1 MNNRKV
7 CYNCYRP
14 QSSCMCKY
22 IKPFNTNTKFIIL
35 MHPKEYRKTKNGTG
49 HFTNKSL
56 INSELLIGIDFNEND
71 TINNIIN
78 NTNNECFLLYPD
90 KTATN
95 LSTTP
100 IKTKKNIVIF
110 IIDSTWP
117 CSKKIL
123 RVSKNLQKLNKI
135 SFSSTIYSKFL
146 IKTQPDKFCLSTIES
161 TLEVLKL
168 LKKYEVENINENILE
183 EFTKPFTKMVEYQIE
198 CAKELK
204 NIRYK

>member
-1 MNNRKV
+1 
-7 CYNCYRP
+7 
-14 QSSCMCKY
+14 
-22 IKPFNTNTKFIIL
+22 